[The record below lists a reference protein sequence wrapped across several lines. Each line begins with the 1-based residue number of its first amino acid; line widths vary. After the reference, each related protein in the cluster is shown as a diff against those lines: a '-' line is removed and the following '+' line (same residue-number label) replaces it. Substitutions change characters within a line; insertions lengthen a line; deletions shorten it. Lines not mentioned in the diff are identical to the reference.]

1 MRRIVPPQ
9 GIRITRPGRCNGS
22 AWVAAGLAGLV
33 TCGLACTGAVEG
45 GGKGNNG
52 SPGNGSGGPGSSGPA
67 DPGSGG
73 PGSTGPG
80 STGQNPVAPATVS
93 AAVAPMRRLTR
104 EQYRNTIRDLL
115 GVQDG
120 VAASALPGDDAIQ
133 DRFRSNTASPL
144 QAIDVGKY
152 ADAADG
158 IAQKAVANLPGLV
171 GCDSKAMGEPACA
184 KTFIQNFGKRAYR
197 RPLTSEEVQLMQAV
211 YDAGGDFP
219 TGIRL
224 VVSAVLQ
231 SPKFLYLREPV
242 PLTAGGKIVGVD
254 SWAMAQRLSYFL
266 LNTMPDNGLFA
277 AAEAG
282 RLGTAAEVGDE
293 AGRLMKDP
301 RFRGTLNTF
310 HQDWLQLGTLA
321 AAEKDAQ
328 LFPTWNP
335 ALRDAL
341 GEESRRFVEHVFT
354 EGDQRLETLLAAP
367 FSFLN
372 GPLYAHYGLKPAA
385 DWQRVELPAGERAGL
400 LTHAGLLATLAHD
413 NRTSYILRGKMVREA
428 LFCSAPLV
436 APPDVPAEPKV
447 DPNASAKDRSE
458 AHRKDPACATCHE
471 LFDPMGFAFEI
482 YDATGKFRTS
492 DAAGPIDAKVQL
504 TRTAGLDGK
513 TANNAIELTKILST
527 ADEVRD
533 CVARQ
538 WMRFA
543 LGRDD
548 TRDDEPSLNGAIK
561 AFKDGGA
568 KLPDLVLAVVRSDAF
583 RFQKV
588 AQ

>member
-1 MRRIVPPQ
+1 
-9 GIRITRPGRCNGS
+9 
-22 AWVAAGLAGLV
+22 
-33 TCGLACTGAVEG
+33 
-45 GGKGNNG
+45 
-52 SPGNGSGGPGSSGPA
+52 
-67 DPGSGG
+67 
-73 PGSTGPG
+73 
-80 STGQNPVAPATVS
+80 
-93 AAVAPMRRLTR
+93 MRRLTR
-104 EQYRNTIRDLL
+104 DQYRNTIRDLV
-115 GVQDG
+115 GVTDA

-133 DRFRSNTASPL
+133 DRFFSNTVSPL
-144 QAIDVGKY
+144 QTIDVGKY
-152 ADAADG
+152 ADAADA
-158 IAQKAVANLPGLV
+158 IAQKAVANLTTLLPCDPKAV
-171 GCDSKAMGEPACA
+171 GDAACA
-184 KTFIQNFGKRAYR
+184 RSFIASFGKRAYR
-197 RPLTSEEVQLMQAV
+197 RPLTPEEAQLMQAV
-211 YDAGGDFP
+211 FAAGDDFP

-254 SWAMAQRLSYFL
+254 GWAMAQRLSYFL
-266 LNTMPDNGLFA
+266 LNTMPDEGLFA

-282 RLGTAAEVGDE
+282 RLATAEQVAGE
-293 AGRLMKDP
+293 ADRLMKDP
-301 RFRGTLNTF
+301 RFRGTLDAF
-310 HQDWLQLGTLA
+310 HEEWLQLGTLA
-321 AAEKDAQ
+321 GAEKDAQ
-328 LFPTWNP
+328 LFPSWNP
-335 ALRDAL
+335 ALRDAM
-341 GEESRRFVEHVFT
+341 GEESRRFVEYVFT
-354 EGDQRLETLLAAP
+354 EGDRRLETLLSAP

-372 GPLYAHYGLKPAA
+372 GPLFAHYGVKPGP
-385 DWQRVELPAGERAGL
+385 DWQRTDLPAGERAGL
-400 LTHAGLLATLAHD
+400 LTQAGLLSTLAHD

-447 DPNASAKDRSE
+447 DPNASAKARSE

-471 LFDPMGFAFEI
+471 LFDPIGFAFEI
-482 YDATGKFRTS
+482 YDATGKYRTT

-504 TRTAGLDGK
+504 TRTANLDGK
-513 TANNAIELTKILST
+513 TAANAIELSKLLAT

-548 TRDDEPSLNGAIK
+548 AKEDEPSLTGAIK

-568 KLPDLVLAVVRSDAF
+568 KLPDLLAAVVRSDAF

>member
-1 MRRIVPPQ
+1 MQPNPRPPRIRVR
-9 GIRITRPGRCNGS
+9 GSRLLGPGLS
-22 AWVAAGLAGLV
+22 GLFFPGLF
-33 TCGLACTGAVEG
+33 CGLLACSGAVTGPGGNKSGPGGDPAG
-45 GGKGNNG
+45 GGNPSDPSGG
-52 SPGNGSGGPGSSGPA
+52 SNPGPQGNGSGGGSP
-67 DPGSGG
+67 
-73 PGSTGPG
+73 
-80 STGQNPVAPATVS
+80 QNPVAPATVS
-93 AAVAPMRRLTR
+93 AAVAPLRRLTR
-104 EQYRNTIRDLL
+104 DQYRNTIRDLL
-115 GVQDG
+115 GVQDA
-120 VAASALPGDDAIQ
+120 VAPSALPGDDAIQ
-133 DRFRSNTASPL
+133 DRFHSNTVSPL
-144 QAIDVGKY
+144 QTIDVGKY
-152 ADAADG
+152 ADAADSV
-158 IAQKAVANLPGLV
+158 AQKAVANLGALV
-171 GCDSKAMGEPACA
+171 GCDTKTTGEPACA
-184 KTFIQNFGKRAYR
+184 KTFIENFGKRAYR
-197 RPLTSEEVQLMQAV
+197 RPLTSEEVQLMQTVFA
-211 YDAGGDFP
+211 AGGDFP

-224 VVSAVLQ
+224 VTAAVLQ

-254 SWAMAQRLSYFL
+254 NWAMASRLSYFL
-266 LNTMPDNGLFA
+266 LNTMPDEGLFA

-282 RLGTAAEVGDE
+282 HLGTAAEVGNE

-301 RFRGTLNTF
+301 RFRATLSTF
-310 HQDWLQLGTLA
+310 HQDWLQLGTLGG
-321 AAEKDAQ
+321 AEKDAM

-335 ALRDAL
+335 ALRDAM
-341 GEESRRFVEHVFT
+341 GEESRRFVEYVFT
-354 EGDQRLETLLAAP
+354 DGDQRLETLLSAP
-367 FSFLN
+367 FSFLS
-372 GPLYAHYGLKPAA
+372 GPLYAHYGIKAA
-385 DWQRVELPAGERAGL
+385 GDWQRTDLPAGERAGL
-400 LTHAGLLATLAHD
+400 LTQAGLLSTLAHD

-447 DPNASAKDRSE
+447 DPNASAKVRSE

-471 LFDPMGFAFEI
+471 LFDPIGFAFEI
-482 YDATGKFRTS
+482 YDATGKYRTT

-504 TRTAGLDGK
+504 TRTANLDGK
-513 TANNAIELTKILST
+513 SAANAIELTKILAT

-548 TRDDEPSLNGAIK
+548 AKEDEASLGVAIK

-568 KLPDLVLAVVRSDAF
+568 KLPELLSALVRSDSF